1 MWWVW
6 KLIESLF
13 ILWVIAFYILVIRSK
28 AMNRNTELLE
38 SATKNIISICNDIYT
53 QIDRSTKDFDDMSD
67 CDWELVRLFNK
78 LVVANK
84 KNLDALYPD
93 RKAGIPKFL
102 KVKFSSE
109 IEPLGSNLNDLDVW
123 VEDTHNYHEV
133 HEL

>member
-1 MWWVW
+1 M
-6 KLIESLF
+6 S
-13 ILWVIAFYILVIRSK
+13 
-28 AMNRNTELLE
+28 RNTELLE
-38 SATKNIISICNDIYT
+38 NATKNIIEICNDIYT
-53 QIDRSTKDFDDMSD
+53 QIDRSTKNLNVMSD

-78 LVVANK
+78 LVVANQ

-123 VEDTHNYHEV
+123 VEDTHDKNEV

>member
-1 MWWVW
+1 M
-6 KLIESLF
+6 S
-13 ILWVIAFYILVIRSK
+13 
-28 AMNRNTELLE
+28 RNTELLE

>member
-1 MWWVW
+1 M
-6 KLIESLF
+6 S
-13 ILWVIAFYILVIRSK
+13 
-28 AMNRNTELLE
+28 RNTELLE
-38 SATKNIISICNDIYT
+38 NATKNIIEICNDIYT
-53 QIDRSTKDFDDMSD
+53 QIDRSTKDFNDMSD
-67 CDWELVRLFNK
+67 CDLELVKLFNK
-78 LVVANK
+78 LVDANQ

-123 VEDTHNYHEV
+123 VEDTHDKNEV